1 MAEVVSTSIVAAK
14 AKKSKKNVDAMMA
27 AAAPRGGGGNFGQP
41 PPPRPQQFH
50 PRQDRQDPRMMFQQQ
65 QQQQQP
71 PPPQQQMDQGQS
83 PPINFRVI
91 LNRDEVA
98 FLFGFDGVLLG
109 QLRQQGR
116 DSHFYTWSPPIIRVL
131 QFLPLRSVPTVVNK
145 NNFCLGPVDVS
156 MW

>member
-1 MAEVVSTSIVAAK
+1 
-14 AKKSKKNVDAMMA
+14 
-27 AAAPRGGGGNFGQP
+27 
-41 PPPRPQQFH
+41 
-50 PRQDRQDPRMMFQQQ
+50 MFQQQ

-116 DSHFYTWSPPIIRVL
+116 DSHLFTYCSYRLFYQSRRI
-131 QFLPLRSVPTVVNK
+131 PLYTIHPHISR
-145 NNFCLGPVDVS
+145 
-156 MW
+156 

>member
-1 MAEVVSTSIVAAK
+1 
-14 AKKSKKNVDAMMA
+14 
-27 AAAPRGGGGNFGQP
+27 
-41 PPPRPQQFH
+41 
-50 PRQDRQDPRMMFQQQ
+50 MMFQQQ
-65 QQQQQP
+65 QNQHQQ

-116 DSHFYTWSPPIIRVL
+116 DSDLYMLVKLSSVKGPGQGRTALIYPC
-131 QFLPLRSVPTVVNK
+131 LPTRHYCVTPQV
-145 NNFCLGPVDVS
+145 
-156 MW
+156 

>member
-1 MAEVVSTSIVAAK
+1 
-14 AKKSKKNVDAMMA
+14 MMA

-41 PPPRPQQFH
+41 PPPPQQFH
-50 PRQDRQDPRMMFQQQ
+50 PRQDPRMMFQH
-65 QQQQQP
+65 QQP

-83 PPINFRVI
+83 PVINFRVI

-116 DSHFYTWSPPIIRVL
+116 DSHTL
-131 QFLPLRSVPTVVNK
+131 L
-145 NNFCLGPVDVS
+145 
-156 MW
+156 